1 MLNKINSNLFG
12 ELKVARFYLFILL
25 FFLTTLNTIFAVQ
38 DDIKVVKEKIT
49 FITDDGFNISA
60 IIGKPE
66 EIDDDL
72 PAVILIH
79 QGGSDKSEWDVFF
92 DQLVK
97 QNYIVLAYDV
107 RGHGESDKVDN
118 IYALFNDPNQAPHDL
133 FAAIEYLKDYDIV
146 DSDRLAIV
154 GASIGANLA
163 CVGISKMNIKTA
175 VAISGKT
182 SAVENLN
189 GVKELYLKSVF
200 YIAADGD
207 QNGKRV
213 EWAKELF
220 QRTEPPRKIET
231 IVNSSAHGVRILK
244 DKPQVKNEIIIWL
257 KDTL

>member
-12 ELKVARFYLFILL
+12 ELIARTFYLFIMLY
-25 FFLTTLNTIFAVQ
+25 FFTALNTTFAVQ

-49 FITDDGFNISA
+49 FTTDDGFNISA

-66 EIDDDL
+66 KIDGDL

-79 QGGSDKSEWDVFF
+79 QGGSDKSEWDGFF

-97 QNYIVLAYDV
+97 QNYIVLAYDI

-133 FAAIEYLKDYDIV
+133 FAAIEYLKEYDNV

-163 CVGISKMNIKTA
+163 IVGISKMNIKTA
-175 VAISGKT
+175 VAISAKT

-189 GVKELYLKSVF
+189 GEKKLHLKSIF

-220 QRTEPPRKIET
+220 ERTKPPRKIET
-231 IVNSSAHGVRILK
+231 VVNSSAHGVKIFK
-244 DKPQVKNEIIIWL
+244 DKPQVKNEIIKWL
-257 KDTL
+257 KVTL

>member
-1 MLNKINSNLFG
+1 MLRKYRKTFYGNFIKTLLPFSIVLFSI
-12 ELKVARFYLFILL
+12 LFIIA
-25 FFLTTLNTIFAVQ
+25 TFAQ
-38 DDIKVVKEKIT
+38 TNEIKVVKEKVKFT
-49 FITDDGFNISA
+49 TDDGFNISA

-66 EIDDDL
+66 KIDDEL

-79 QGGSDKSEWDVFF
+79 QGGSNKSEWNGFF
-92 DQLVK
+92 EQLVK
-97 QNYIVLAYDV
+97 QNYIVLAYDI

-133 FAAIEYLKDYDIV
+133 ISAIEYLKDNKNV
-146 DSDRLAIV
+146 DAERIAIV

-163 CVGISKMNIKTA
+163 CVGISKMDVKTA

-189 GVKELYLKSVF
+189 GSKDLDLKSIF
-200 YIAADGD
+200 YIASEGD

-213 EWAKELF
+213 EWAKQLYN
-220 QRTEPPRKIET
+220 RTEPPRKIEA
-231 IVNSSAHGVRILK
+231 VPNSSAHGVSIFK
-244 DKPQVKNEIIIWL
+244 DHPKVKNKIIKWL